1 MTDKEIIDLYV
12 TNQWQISKI
21 IRECNITRRYIENV
35 LSNNKIKIRGGRHKK
50 ILTDSDIQKVK
61 DLYVNTL
68 TPIRQI
74 AKEVNADQTV
84 VKRII
89 KECELQKRTS
99 KRINAGLISD
109 YFETIDNPH
118 KAYWLGMLFTDGS
131 VDRNRGHYR
140 IRLTLQYKDKELL
153 EKFQH
158 DLGLQSKLYER
169 KEPGK
174 ESFSVEFNDEKMFND
189 LSKYGIC
196 PRKTYVTE
204 HIPKNIPNEYIVDFI
219 RGMFD
224 GDGCLT
230 YSDDM
235 VYDVVVNFTSYH
247 KQIIDEFKLLV
258 DEYVL
263 DKQNHNKS
271 FFTTAWHTQWRGYN
285 QVVTLLDKLY
295 DNADI
300 YLERKYNKYIQ
311 LKNRK

>member
-1 MTDKEIIDLYV
+1 
-12 TNQWQISKI
+12 
-21 IRECNITRRYIENV
+21 
-35 LSNNKIKIRGGRHKK
+35 
-50 ILTDSDIQKVK
+50 
-61 DLYVNTL
+61 
-68 TPIRQI
+68 
-74 AKEVNADQTV
+74 
-84 VKRII
+84 
-89 KECELQKRTS
+89 
-99 KRINAGLISD
+99 
-109 YFETIDNPH
+109 
-118 KAYWLGMLFTDGS
+118 
-131 VDRNRGHYR
+131 
-140 IRLTLQYKDKELL
+140 
-153 EKFQH
+153 
-158 DLGLQSKLYER
+158 
-169 KEPGK
+169 
-174 ESFSVEFNDEKMFND
+174 MFND

-204 HIPKNIPNEYIVDFI
+204 HIPKNIPTEYIVDFI

-235 VYDVVVNFTSYH
+235 VYDVAVNFTSYH

-263 DKQNHNKS
+263 GKQNHNKS
-271 FFTTAWHTQWRGYN
+271 IFTTAWHTQWRGYN